1 MAKKKEK
8 KSTLKEKLFKVVKP
22 VAAWCTVGGVSAAV
36 LVLLIV
42 LISMA
47 A

>member
-1 MAKKKEK
+1 MAKKEEK
-8 KSTLKEKLFKVVKP
+8 KASFKEKLFKVVKP
-22 VAAWCTVGGVSAAV
+22 VPAWCTVGGVSAAV

>member
-1 MAKKKEK
+1 MSETKKA
-8 KSTLKEKLFKVVKP
+8 TLKEKLSRVIAP
-22 VAAWCTVGGVSAAV
+22 VTAWCTVGGVSAAV